1 MSTDAVSCAPSL
13 RRSHCPALSSAGSL
27 ARSWKDYSVCLHS
40 PGGLDKFCLRVQA
53 TGTAAS
59 CQRGAM
65 GGAGKIGRGGAW
77 SEWGCRQSLPGL
89 SLHWSS
95 LPISPCLASA
105 GEWPE
110 SRAPGVHGRCLEDHV
125 LR

>member
-1 MSTDAVSCAPSL
+1 MSSDAVSCAPSL
-13 RRSHCPALSSAGSL
+13 RRSHCPALSSAGLCL
-27 ARSWKDYSVCLHS
+27 ARFWEDYSVCLHS
-40 PGGLDKFCLRVQA
+40 LGGLDSSVSGCRPRELQCLVREGLWVEPVRLEE
-53 TGTAAS
+53 GV
-59 CQRGAM
+59 RG
-65 GGAGKIGRGGAW
+65 
-77 SEWGCRQSLPGL
+77 EWGCRQSLPGL

-110 SRAPGVHGRCLEDHV
+110 SRAPGVHGCCLEDHV